1 MTKSEENLKAAF
13 AGESQANRKYLAFAK
28 KADKE
33 GFPQVAKIFR
43 AAAEAETVHAHNHLR
58 ELGGIKSTKENVQG
72 AIEGEHYEFTKMYP
86 EFLEDAKEEGNK
98 GAERSFD
105 LANEVSYYLKER
117 SNDLILKYK
126 TIERELKGLSS
137 VKLKFKNF
145 KKIVTEARI
154 QTIISLGDQEI
165 SELLLKYYQN
175 GANYSA
181 IRKAEG
187 QINLSIDEYL
197 LKVKEGYS
205 PWDTLTKKKVKKII

>member
-98 GAERSFD
+98 GAERTFD
-105 LANEVSYYLKER
+105 LANEVEKIHHKLYEKALEAVESG
-117 SNDLILKYK
+117 NDLKKQDVYICPVCGY
-126 TIERELKGLSS
+126 THEGEPPEVCPVCGA
-137 VKLKFKNF
+137 VKKVF
-145 KKIVTEARI
+145 
-154 QTIISLGDQEI
+154 QEI
-165 SELLLKYYQN
+165 K
-175 GANYSA
+175 
-181 IRKAEG
+181 
-187 QINLSIDEYL
+187 
-197 LKVKEGYS
+197 
-205 PWDTLTKKKVKKII
+205 